1 MTDLN
6 GFLFNENCDTI
17 LALHVTVAHMNI
29 YMSIVKLDCAI
40 CDKESTIGV
49 QTAQINEYRT
59 NLLVHI
65 SKEKKKSKFYN
76 LNAKIKSQSIE
87 EHV

>member
-40 CDKESTIGV
+40 CDKESTIG
-49 QTAQINEYRT
+49 INY
-59 NLLVHI
+59 LI
-65 SKEKKKSKFYN
+65 W
-76 LNAKIKSQSIE
+76 NANSQSQWMQKEFASAVFQYI
-87 EHV
+87 